1 MGLKDLKSN
10 LDLLGGFGNEGG
22 TLGEMESF
30 NPNKFQKPTT
40 NASQAH
46 IDSLSEVPGGSQNSP
61 FQDLEGNPGPQFQ
74 LPTAQASQRH
84 IDSLQEV
91 PGGSQNSQF
100 QDLNGEP
107 GSQFQLPVA
116 EASQKHIDSLT
127 KQSTYNHG
135 GSTENLDPSILDLNG
150 NKGPQSQK
158 PIDIADQVHKS
169 SLSLVPGGSQNS
181 DYQDINDG
189 GKPQSFQRDTATAD
203 QFHKDSL
210 RQGHTYQ
217 HGDSKVEVNASR
229 LDLDGLPNNPS
240 FGDVGGAGKQLGE
253 QDLHVSMLTEN
264 YTYTSKLA
272 NPNTVTV
279 NASVHDLNG
288 GLPNNGEYL
297 NNLPN

>member
-74 LPTAQASQRH
+74 LPTAQASQKH

-91 PGGSQNSQF
+91 PGGSQNSPF
-100 QDLNGEP
+100 QDINDGGKPPL
-107 GSQFQLPVA
+107 FQRPKDL
-116 EASQKHIDSLT
+116 ASQ
-127 KQSTYNHG
+127 
-135 GSTENLDPSILDLNG
+135 
-150 NKGPQSQK
+150 
-158 PIDIADQVHKS
+158 VHES

-181 DYQDINDG
+181 NYQ
-189 GKPQSFQRDTATAD
+189 
-203 QFHKDSL
+203 
-210 RQGHTYQ
+210 
-217 HGDSKVEVNASR
+217 
-229 LDLDGLPNNPS
+229 DLDGLANNPS
-240 FGDVGGAGKQLGE
+240 FGDAGGAGKQLGE
-253 QDLHVSMLTEN
+253 VDLHEAMLTKN
-264 YTYTSKLA
+264 YTYPSIGTSE
-272 NPNTVTV
+272 TTV
-279 NASVHDLNG
+279 NAGVHDLNG

-297 NNLPN
+297 NNLPD